1 MDVRHGRVVTTS
13 PATMDR
19 ALDAGGGIVRLAP
32 TWVPR
37 AFCTPGQR
45 IKLQPHDYYPLGPD
59 RGGIDE
65 RWLSSTVKADNGPL
79 TGEYEGVSMVVEPEG
94 GLIPF
99 DAFVAHHGAAL
110 IGERL
115 WTAHGGWP
123 MYSKFFDNQFPL
135 PLHVHHRDHHAAL
148 VGRKGKPEAYY
159 FPPQLNNHLGE
170 TGVSYFGLTPGTTK
184 AQFAERIARFAAGG
198 DNRITELSNGFRIQ
212 LGTGWNVLGGVL
224 HAPASICTYEPQ
236 AASDVLAMCE
246 SWSNNREV
254 PRDLLWKDV
263 PPDRVGDIDF
273 IVELLDWER
282 NVDPDFQR
290 HNMMVPF
297 ETSASAASGDDWTER
312 WLVYLAPFFSAKELT
327 VEPGRTVTVRDT
339 DAYGCIVVE
348 GYGSMNGH
356 PVSSPS
362 LIRFGQL
369 TDDESFVAESTAR
382 EGVTIVNPSSTEPLV
397 MLKHFGPQNAELAA
411 VAERL
416 AGLRRD

>member
-1 MDVRHGRVVTTS
+1 MAVDIERAVTTDPS
-13 PATMDR
+13 AMDR

-37 AFCTPGQR
+37 AFCTPGRR
-45 IKLQPHDYYPLGPD
+45 IKLHPDDYFPFAPG

-65 RWLSSTVKADNGPL
+65 RWLSSTIRADNGPL
-79 TGEYEGVSMVVEPEG
+79 TGEHEGISMVVEPDG
-94 GLIPF
+94 SLVPF
-99 DAFVAHHGAAL
+99 DAFVAHHGAAV

-115 WTAHGGWP
+115 WSAHGGWP

-148 VGRKGKPEAYY
+148 LGMKGKPEAYY

-170 TGVSYFGLTPGTTK
+170 SGISYLGLIPGTTQ

-198 DNRITELSNGFRIQ
+198 DNRITDLSCGYRIR
-212 LGTGWNVLGGVL
+212 LGTGWDIPAGVL

-236 AASDVLAMCE
+236 AASDVFAMCE
-246 SWSNNREV
+246 SWSNNQEV
-254 PRDLLWKDV
+254 GRDLLWKGV
-263 PPDRVGDIDF
+263 PSDRVGDIDF

-282 NVDPDFQR
+282 NVDPDFRQ
-290 HNMMVPF
+290 HNMMVPV
-297 ETSASAASGDDWTER
+297 ESGQSTASGDDWTER
-312 WLVYLAPFFSAKELT
+312 WVVYLAPHFSAKELT
-327 VEPGRTVTVRDT
+327 VAPGRSATVRDT

-348 GYGSMNGH
+348 GHGSMNAH
-356 PVSSPS
+356 PVASPA

-369 TDDESFVAESTAR
+369 TDDEFFVSETVAR
-382 EGVTIVNPSSTEPLV
+382 EGVTIVNASRTEPLV

-411 VAERL
+411 DAERL
-416 AGLRRD
+416 RAHPVD